1 MKNAVE
7 GYILSYTNPDTDGV
21 CSSIAYSIY
30 MAKKGLN
37 YQVLCAGAINAE
49 TQYVLRLLHMDAPL
63 CDVAYDAKKKV
74 VLMDTHHLSQLPH
87 LVNAENVVRVFDH
100 HPGGDDDVFVN
111 ATIDNRAI
119 GAAASIIA
127 QMILQHLFS
136 SLK

>member
-63 CDVAYDAKKKV
+63 CDVAYDAKKQV
-74 VLMDTHHLSQLPH
+74 VLIDTHHLSQLPH
-87 LVNAENVVRVFDH
+87 LVNAENVVRVL
-100 HPGGDDDVFVN
+100 
-111 ATIDNRAI
+111 IIIRAVTT
-119 GAAASIIA
+119 
-127 QMILQHLFS
+127 M
-136 SLK
+136 SL